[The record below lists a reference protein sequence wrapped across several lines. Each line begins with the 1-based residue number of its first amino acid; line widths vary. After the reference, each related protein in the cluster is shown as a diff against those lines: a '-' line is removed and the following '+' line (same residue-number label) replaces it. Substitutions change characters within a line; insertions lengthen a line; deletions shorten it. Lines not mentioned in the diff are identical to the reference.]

1 MSFNVLYAQ
10 PVLLGRDTHRGKRLR
25 PLSGPGPAARLH
37 ACFIAAGE
45 FSEAAKEYVI
55 GFVDAPNAAGAASN
69 GAAANDAAREVS
81 PIVLLGLRQGENL
94 YVADPS
100 APGAAQ
106 AAAAKWDARYVPAFV
121 RRYPFAYAHAGD
133 GRPSVMIDA
142 ACEGLNDTD
151 GELLVQDDGEAS
163 PFLKQMIDFL
173 DAFETEVQR
182 TRSFCRRVVELGLLK
197 PVQIDVKLPD
207 GQSLNA
213 GGVQVIDEDKLKA
226 LPEAAG
232 IELLRNGMLGLL
244 HAQLISTTN
253 VQRLTERLGARMEAV
268 VAVQAP
274 AA

>member
-25 PLSGPGPAARLH
+25 PTRGPGPAARLH

-45 FSEAAKEYVI
+45 FPEAAKEYVI
-55 GFVDAPNAAGAASN
+55 GFVDAPAVPGEAAEAAVK
-69 GAAANDAAREVS
+69 EVS

-94 YVADPS
+94 YLADPA
-100 APGAAQ
+100 APAAAPAAP

-133 GRPSVMIDA
+133 GQPSVMIDA

-163 PFLKQMIDFL
+163 PFLKQMIGFL
-173 DAFETEVQR
+173 DAFEAEVQR
-182 TRSFCRRVVELGLLK
+182 TRALCRRIVALGLLK

-207 GQSLNA
+207 GKTLNA
-213 GGVQVIDEDKLKA
+213 GGVQVIDEDRLKA

-253 VQRLTERLGARMEAV
+253 VQRLTERLGVRMEA
-268 VAVQAP
+268 AAAAQAP
-274 AA
+274 VA